1 MKTTTSQTVNNC
13 RVSTMKQGEVLECRM
28 SLSPKMAGNMWYSTV
43 YDEQSDYCM
52 YAQIFCKEQNLS
64 KKMTTV

>member
-1 MKTTTSQTVNNC
+1 
-13 RVSTMKQGEVLECRM
+13 MKQGEVLECRM

-52 YAQIFCKEQNLS
+52 YAQIVFCKEQNLS
-64 KKMTTV
+64 EKMTTV